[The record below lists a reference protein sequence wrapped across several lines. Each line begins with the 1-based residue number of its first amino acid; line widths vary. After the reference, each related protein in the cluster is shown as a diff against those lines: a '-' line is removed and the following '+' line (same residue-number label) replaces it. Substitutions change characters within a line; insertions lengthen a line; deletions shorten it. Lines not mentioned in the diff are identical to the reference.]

1 MDKTKCLL
9 FRLDDSEK
17 GREMGDFLAHL
28 VDAPLPNV
36 LVLAGLIF
44 LGIGVVGKVSG
55 KIDPGTTGRITSAM
69 LGAVLVVF
77 GVYTHSSADEARGQ
91 PKQTTDSQSTRG
103 QQRLPHPRPPEPSSL
118 FSGVWRNDNPETR
131 GISKLEIQQTG
142 DTVLVRAWATCLPQ
156 PCDWGTQKGVFG
168 LNSASITWDQG
179 FVLRKMILTPDAGR
193 LRMVLDSVYRDS
205 RSPRRAEEYFVKG
218 Q

>member
-1 MDKTKCLL
+1 
-9 FRLDDSEK
+9 
-17 GREMGDFLAHL
+17 MGDFLVHL

-44 LGIGVVGKVSG
+44 LGIGVIGKISG

-69 LGAVLVVF
+69 LGAVLLIF
-77 GVYTHSSADEARGQ
+77 GVYTHSSADKAHGQ

-103 QQRLPHPRPPEPSSL
+103 QPRLPQPRAPEPSSL
-118 FSGVWRNDNPETR
+118 LSGVWRNDNPQTR
-131 GISKLEIQQTG
+131 GITKLEVQQTG
-142 DTVLVRAWATCLPQ
+142 ETVFVRAWATCLPQ
-156 PCDWGTQKGVFG
+156 PCDWGTQKGVVG
-168 LNSASITWDQG
+168 SNSASISWDQG